1 MPLPPLHRLSLSTGS
16 VLRTSQVSKRIG
28 VAFVEI
34 LKTRI
39 DRFEALASRSEE
51 GEADLASLDAERVLL
66 RDVLI
71 EFTIQRAFDCVCLHP
86 PIAVYLD
93 DPSIEMLRSFL
104 KRAQD
109 GIDGRFAYSREPL
122 EALKADLEAEVDL
135 AAETLNRLQ
144 EVWADLHTTQ
154 ANSPLPLWVN
164 VFQRALHPQW
174 SECRLSPNV
183 KMFEGSREHTRALK
197 IWWATQVGKRE
208 WDSNEEEVEEEGEEQ
223 EGEEQAEEMEELDSD
238 SKETDLCP
246 GVYAYGLYSGS
257 VKIGKPLSFEHVIPK
272 SWCNTTESIL
282 ELEQCVEDASLIAL
296 VTKTNNTS
304 RSNNILPLLMREKY
318 RRSLS
323 ITGLWKPLPMRGFT
337 LARRAMAAR
346 ITARGFLGYPFLQ
359 PPTLS
364 YSGMEESIV
373 QLTHSPHFSTH
384 VLNPER
390 RLCAVWEI
398 GLSLLFWREIGAPF
412 NVLTLFAHT
421 ERSMSD
427 QTVDV
432 WRPRFDALLRLR
444 LQERDAFRALL
455 LSHSPTLRL
464 RLSLDT
470 SARDYANGAAIASP
484 PTNGGGGGAAAGS
497 STVSNRSSR
506 FKADPAF
513 TPEDYMTME
522 EIVKAAEDKMPILYL
537 DNNLGDWKEG
547 TIIEKGNRVLPKNG
561 ARILVREFAVGG
573 GKYKIVLKPPV

>member
-1 MPLPPLHRLSLSTGS
+1 MPLPSLHQLSLSTGS
-16 VLRTSQVSKRIG
+16 VLRTSEVSKRIG
-28 VAFVEI
+28 VSFVDI

-39 DRFEALASRSEE
+39 DRFEALVSKSGEV
-51 GEADLASLDAERVLL
+51 EADLASLDAERVLL

-86 PIAVYLD
+86 PVAVYLD
-93 DPSIEMLRSFL
+93 DPSVEELRSFL

-109 GIDGRFAYSREPL
+109 GINGTLTFSSETL
-122 EALKADLEAEVDL
+122 EALKADLDAEVDL
-135 AAETLNRLQ
+135 SVQILNRL
-144 EVWADLHTTQ
+144 ENVWLDLHTTQ
-154 ANSPLPLWVN
+154 PKSPLSSWVS
-164 VFQRALHPQW
+164 VFKRAMDPQW

-183 KMFEGSREHTRALK
+183 KMFDGPREHTKALK
-197 IWWATQVGKRE
+197 IWWASEVGKRE
-208 WDSNEEEVEEEGEEQ
+208 WDPEEEYVEEQ
-223 EGEEQAEEMEELDSD
+223 EGEEEEGEEEAEEMEDSD
-238 SKETDLCP
+238 SKENDLCP
-246 GVYAYGLYSGS
+246 GVYAHGLYSGS
-257 VKIGKPLSFEHVIPK
+257 VKVGKPLSFEHVIPK

-323 ITGLWKPLPMRGFT
+323 IPGLWKPLPMRGFT

-346 ITARGFLGYPFLQ
+346 ITARGFLAYPFLQ

-364 YSGMEESIV
+364 HEGMEESIV
-373 QLTHSPHFSTH
+373 ELTHSPHFSTH

-390 RLCAVWEI
+390 TLCAIWEI

-421 ERSMSD
+421 NNRGS
-427 QTVDV
+427 TVDT

-455 LSHSPTLRL
+455 LAHSPTLRL

-484 PTNGGGGGAAAGS
+484 PAESDGGAGS
-497 STVSNRSSR
+497 STVSNRSKR
-506 FKADPAF
+506 FEADNP
-513 TPEDYMTME
+513 TPTPNEYMTLK
-522 EIVKAAEDKMPILYL
+522 EIEDAGDKTLVLYL
-537 DNNLGDWKEG
+537 DNKQGDWKEG
-547 TIIEKGNRVLPKNG
+547 TIVEKGKKVKLENG
-561 ARILVREFAVGG
+561 TLTLVEKFAVGDG
-573 GKYKIVLKPPV
+573 SGTYRIVLKPSL